1 MQYLVFLT
9 LLFYFLLL
17 VKIGPLTALL
27 ITAVLISACV
37 LLYTRMSYR
46 RKLRHYGRRLENIYE
61 WQQSPKDKTVVIR
74 AQKHEEWLELSGHKM
89 GVQVITLFYQ
99 DAHNPSETW
108 EEYTDRVAATIANDR
123 ILRHQEIESSQ
134 GRDYYLREMH
144 GQQGIRFPE
153 EPEPIDAWTRLFTRK
168 KETA

>member
-1 MQYLVFLT
+1 MQYLVILT
-9 LLFYFLLL
+9 LLIYFLVL
-17 VKIGPLTALL
+17 VKIGPLAALV
-27 ITAVLISACV
+27 ITVVWIIGCI

-46 RKLRHYGRRLENIYE
+46 RKLRHYGNRLENIYE
-61 WQQSPKDKTVVIR
+61 WQQSSKDKRVVVR
-74 AQKHEEWLELSGHKM
+74 AQKHEEWLQLSGNKM
-89 GVQVITLFYQ
+89 DVRVLKIFYQ
-99 DAHNPSETW
+99 DTHNPSETW

-153 EPEPIDAWTRLFTRK
+153 EPEPVDTWTRLFTRK
-168 KETA
+168 KQTA